1 MGTTYI
7 KFINDNFFSA
17 KYLFFYQ
24 KNNEYFFSSRNS
36 LKKMNYNINNK
47 SNKNELF
54 KIKQFKTFKK
64 INV

>member
-17 KYLFFYQ
+17 KYLFLYQ

-36 LKKMNYNINNK
+36 LKKMNYNINN
-47 SNKNELF
+47 NQ
-54 KIKQFKTFKK
+54 IKMSYLKLNNLKHLKK
-64 INV
+64 

>member
-36 LKKMNYNINNK
+36 LKKMNYNINN
-47 SNKNELF
+47 NQ
-54 KIKQFKTFKK
+54 IKMSYLKLNNLKHLKK
-64 INV
+64 